1 MACTAEDW
9 TAPGAHLV
17 APGVHRVPLPL
28 PMDALRAVNVYV
40 LEASDGLT
48 LVDAGWDIL
57 EARSLLATALGAIG
71 AGVEDVRT
79 VLVTHAHRDHYTHAV
94 AVRRAVGCSIG
105 LGAGERPTIELVQA
119 GGSGAFDAQ
128 VERLRRAGA
137 GALAAAVAEL
147 SATAGPLEPAQWAPP
162 DQWLRAGPVAL
173 PGGRTLDAVETPG
186 HTAGHLVFHDLDAQ
200 LLFAGD
206 HVLPTITPSI
216 GFEPRVDGDPLGD
229 FLTSLRIV
237 RERPDA
243 VLLPAHGPV
252 TSSAHARIDELLDHH
267 GRRLDA
273 AAAATADGAST
284 AYEVAQRLTWTRR
297 ERSLDELD
305 VFNSMLAVLE
315 TESHLALLA
324 AQGRLRLVIED
335 GVVHFS

>member
-40 LEASDGLT
+40 LEAADGLT

-206 HVLPTITPSI
+206 HVLPAITPSI